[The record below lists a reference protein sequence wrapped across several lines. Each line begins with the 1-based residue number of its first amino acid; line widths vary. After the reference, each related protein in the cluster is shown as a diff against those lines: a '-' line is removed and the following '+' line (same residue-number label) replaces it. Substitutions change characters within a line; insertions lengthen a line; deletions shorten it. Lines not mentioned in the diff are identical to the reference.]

1 MDEEKPERGFRVE
14 DRRRFTSTG
23 EPRETSSEENQG
35 PRQARTSE
43 QAGADSEECRR
54 PLPELTFS
62 TFVLSLS
69 TQALVLLGE
78 APDPTGKGVQP
89 DLEGARQL
97 IDILGILQA
106 KTKGNLD
113 SAESSLLDNVLYD
126 LRMRF
131 VERARSKG

>member
-1 MDEEKPERGFRVE
+1 VDEEKSERSFRVE
-14 DRRRFTSTG
+14 DRRRFTATG
-23 EPRETSSEENQG
+23 EPRDKAPEEGEGARETKPPEG
-35 PRQARTSE
+35 R
-43 QAGADSEECRR
+43 AGASEECQG

-89 DLEGARQL
+89 DLEAARQL

-113 SAESSLLDNVLYD
+113 STESHLLDNVLYD

-131 VERARSKG
+131 VERARCKS